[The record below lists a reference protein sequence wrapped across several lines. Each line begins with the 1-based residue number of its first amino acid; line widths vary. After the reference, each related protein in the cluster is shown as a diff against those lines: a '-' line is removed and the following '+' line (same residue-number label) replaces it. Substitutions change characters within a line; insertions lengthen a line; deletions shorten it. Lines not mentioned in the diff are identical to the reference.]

1 MLWVARNKTGGSTQ
15 EKVVCCRTLRLRA
28 PKGSPN
34 GLLSD
39 RPTAGCTNR
48 LRGTSRLPVCDGLL
62 PALNHSKKKITKVC
76 VLPLC
81 VLSLFQPGR
90 GGCRKVGPKEK
101 ATDSALANDIA
112 SHGKRTPSQ
121 KNFKPQLGTVGNLEN
136 LVNIIKHGYI
146 FKKRII

>member
-62 PALNHSKKKITKVC
+62 PALNHSKKKLGRSVC
-76 VLPLC
+76 CLC
-81 VLSLFQPGR
+81 VFCHCFNRVEEVAEKLGLKKKLRTRPWQMTLRAMG
-90 GGCRKVGPKEK
+90 KGPPPKK
-101 ATDSALANDIA
+101 
-112 SHGKRTPSQ
+112 K
-121 KNFKPQLGTVGNLEN
+121 FKPQIRNRGQLRKFGELS
-136 LVNIIKHGYI
+136 
-146 FKKRII
+146 